1 MLNISTRYIAG
12 YLLLLTSPA
21 ILGDVLIDR
30 SIIDVTAGETRRS
43 DFHVLNQ
50 GTTDSEVSIELYQV
64 LNPGLP
70 NEERVSPENPRE
82 MGLLATP
89 RQFTLAAGER
99 RKVRVSFL
107 QLPKETDAIYRI
119 LVKPSADKSEPS
131 KARQISVVF
140 NYELL
145 LIHRP
150 PSKKARYQVSSTD
163 QELTFTHTGNSN
175 FLLYAGRECP
185 DDSSE
190 EQCKPIPAKR
200 LYAGAKHSF
209 SLAPDT
215 RYVNFLYKDDGEA
228 RLIEFCGQPLQSC
241 NVKSSR

>member
-1 MLNISTRYIAG
+1 MLNISIRYIASC
-12 YLLLLTSPA
+12 LLLFASPL

-30 SIIDVTAGETRRS
+30 SIIDVTAGEARRS

-50 GTTDSEVSIELYQV
+50 GSTDSEVSIELYRV

-70 NEERVSPENPRE
+70 NEERVSPENPRD

-99 RKVRVSFL
+99 RKVRLSFL
-107 QLPKETDAIYRI
+107 HLPTETDAIYRI
-119 LVKPSADKSEPS
+119 LVKPSANKGTSS
-131 KARQISVVF
+131 KASQISVVF

-145 LIHRP
+145 LILRP
-150 PSKKARYQVSSTD
+150 PSKEARYLVSSTD
-163 QELTFTHTGNSN
+163 QALTFTHTGNSN

-185 DDSSE
+185 NESNE
-190 EQCKPIPAKR
+190 EQCQPIPAKR
-200 LYAGAKHSF
+200 LYAGASHSF
-209 SLAPDT
+209 PLQPDT

-228 RLIEFCGQPLQSC
+228 RLIEFCGQPLKSC
-241 NVKSSR
+241 TVKASR